1 MTAFDVRDVY
11 ARFGKRQVLR
21 EVNVAIGPGLW
32 LVSGRNGSGKSTLL
46 GLLAGEGVPA
56 RGEVF
61 FGGRPTRKSTVRARL
76 AYLRSVLDLEPRV
89 SCRLQLELR
98 LGLAGLGPRAR
109 SQALLPLVE
118 RFALDSLIDRPPATL
133 SQGQR
138 QSVALVGTLAL
149 PADALLLDE
158 PLRGLDTARQAA
170 LLDLLTERSQQQPV
184 VVVSHEGHRL
194 AARGAHA
201 LLMWQGRVLT
211 EAASRVWLSEA
222 AARRF
227 WVRLEGPAMRALAG
241 AVAGAP
247 GIGALWLR
255 EDVLRIECAHV
266 EQVLAALEAAPA
278 SLSAGVHAFAHGAMA
293 LDDIVAQTPREG
305 WL

>member
-1 MTAFDVRDVY
+1 MTAFDVQDVY
-11 ARFGKRQVLR
+11 ARFGTRQVLR
-21 EVNVAIGPGLW
+21 EVNLAIGPGLW

-46 GLLAGEGVPA
+46 GLLAGEGAPV
-56 RGEVF
+56 RGQVT
-61 FGGRPTRKSTVRARL
+61 FGGKPTRQPSVRTRI
-76 AYLRSVLDLEPRV
+76 AYLRSVLDLDPRV
-89 SCRLQLELR
+89 SCRQQLDLR
-98 LGLAGLGPRAR
+98 LGLAGLRPGAR
-109 SQALLPLVE
+109 RSALTPLIE
-118 RFALDSLIDRPPATL
+118 RFALGAFIDRPPVTL

-170 LLDLLTERSQQQPV
+170 LLDLLAERSLQQPV

-194 AARGAHA
+194 TGRGAHA

-211 EAASRVWLSEA
+211 EAASRVWLAES

-227 WVRLEGPAMRALAG
+227 WVRLEGPEMRALAG
-241 AVAGAP
+241 AMAAAP

-255 EDVLRIECAHV
+255 EDVLRIECA
-266 EQVLAALEAAPA
+266 EIDQVLAALEAAPA
-278 SLSAGVHAFAHGAMA
+278 ALGGAVRAFAHGAMA